1 MIVLLVT
8 ILVALSAG
16 AASLSGDSQS
26 TSPQRAVL
34 TVAHAQPLTVLG
46 RGFKARERVRISAD
60 RRRKVISATARGR
73 FVVRFVELDP
83 CNTVTVTAV
92 GESGSRASV
101 TLRPSWRVHC
111 AAP

>member
-1 MIVLLVT
+1 VIVFLVT
-8 ILVALSAG
+8 IVLALNAG
-16 AASLSGDSQS
+16 AASLAADSQP

-34 TVAHAQPLTVLG
+34 TVANAQPLTVLG

-60 RRRKVISATARGR
+60 RRRQVVRATARGR
-73 FVVRFVELDP
+73 FVVRFLELDP
-83 CNTVTVTAV
+83 CNTATVTAV
-92 GESGSRASV
+92 GENGSRASV